1 MKMKR
6 ICLMLSMST
15 VLGAGAL
22 SLPALAAPALGY
34 VDVQKVFAQ
43 FKQAQSSQ
51 AAFQARAQ
59 KYEAE
64 LAEKNKELEQ
74 AKKAGKSK
82 AELDKMT
89 RTFEAELKPEK
100 AAIEAMDRRLSG
112 SLKTRIQSAIAK
124 AAAAHRIP
132 VVLDKQ
138 VVLYGGVN
146 LTPEVL
152 RDLNK

>member
-6 ICLMLSMST
+6 ICLMLTMSAM
-15 VLGAGAL
+15 LGAGAL

-74 AKKAGKSK
+74 AKKAGKSR
-82 AELDKMT
+82 ADLDKMT
-89 RTFEAELKPEK
+89 RSFEAELKPEK

-112 SLKTRIQSAIAK
+112 SLKERIQSAIARV
-124 AAAAHRIP
+124 AAAHHVP
-132 VVLDKQ
+132 VVVDKQ
-138 VVLYGGVN
+138 VVLYGGVD

>member
-6 ICLMLSMST
+6 ICLMLTMSAM
-15 VLGAGAL
+15 LGAGAL

-34 VDVQKVFAQ
+34 VDVQKVFTQ

-89 RTFEAELKPEK
+89 RKFEAELKPEK

-112 SLKTRIQSAIAK
+112 NLKARIQSAIAHV
-124 AAAAHRIP
+124 AAAHRIP
-132 VVLDKQ
+132 VVVDKQ
-138 VVLYGGVN
+138 VVLYGGID